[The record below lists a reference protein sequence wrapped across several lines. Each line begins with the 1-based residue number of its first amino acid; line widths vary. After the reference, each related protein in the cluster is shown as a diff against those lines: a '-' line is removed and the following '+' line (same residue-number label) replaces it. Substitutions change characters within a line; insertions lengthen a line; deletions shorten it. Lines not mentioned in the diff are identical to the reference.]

1 MDQNVIDWVQNP
13 FWKEN
18 ILAADAKRRV
28 GEKWEL
34 GEYLHRL
41 AYAKYHKGNF
51 FSQLTQRLLR
61 LN

>member
-28 GEKWEL
+28 GEN
-34 GEYLHRL
+34 G
-41 AYAKYHKGNF
+41 
-51 FSQLTQRLLR
+51 SQANIYIAQLMPDTTLVVSFY
-61 LN
+61 N